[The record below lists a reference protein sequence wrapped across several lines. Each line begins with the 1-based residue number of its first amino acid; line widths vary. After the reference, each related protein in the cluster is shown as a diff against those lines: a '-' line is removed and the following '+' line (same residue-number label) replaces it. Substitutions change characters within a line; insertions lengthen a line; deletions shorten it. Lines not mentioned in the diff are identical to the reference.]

1 MRFYRLVIQERMR
14 CCQFFGHNVDEIS
27 KTVHIQGFG
36 GRGGSKGASESI
48 SLTIKIRIP
57 LNCGLILDCVIS
69 KGSRRGAKEE
79 RYGFSAAD
87 SIIGQI
93 YAAMVVNF

>member
-1 MRFYRLVIQERMR
+1 MNIHVILYVNIKVIPCFLCKCLFRRTFEILPAGDSGANALLPV
-14 CCQFFGHNVDEIS
+14 FGHNVDEIS

-69 KGSRRGAKEE
+69 KGFGEE
-79 RYGFSAAD
+79 
-87 SIIGQI
+87 
-93 YAAMVVNF
+93 